1 MHRKFEGLCWTER
14 PRARTSVC
22 LQHQRS
28 LQAVG
33 GQKPGLLVQEGPDS
47 RRRARLVTATGQG
60 CSSAG
65 HRLRE
70 LAVHQ
75 SQDATVSSES

>member
-1 MHRKFEGLCWTER
+1 MLDREASATAVRLSAASAQSAGCG
-14 PRARTSVC
+14 
-22 LQHQRS
+22 
-28 LQAVG
+28 QAEPTPAG
-33 GQKPGLLVQEGPDS
+33 AGGLLVQEGPDS

-75 SQDATVSSES
+75 SQDATVCSES